1 MRNTLCEMILRTIQ
15 ERGIS
20 QKDLCYGL
28 CSEST
33 FTRYLRGERHMDR
46 LLMTVLMQRLGESPE
61 KFCPLLTEDEYIYFE
76 WRQEVAVAQLH
87 KDWKRL
93 DLLLQEPEARD
104 TSCNAILQRQ
114 YYLLVSGI
122 VQEKCY
128 GNRRES
134 LKALEQ
140 AISLTVP
147 DCGMSLR
154 EGTRLGVQE
163 INALLLWQDLQPDR
177 EKSCQMLKGL
187 VNYVDTCYV
196 GAQEKCKVYPKVVAQ
211 YLPLL
216 NQREQYYECM
226 VLAQKALRLM
236 TDTGYAMGVEAI
248 LQAYIE
254 AMAAVRVPGIE
265 ETQKQL
271 WAWREI
277 RRECIGV
284 EEETG
289 DELYLLDVWQEIEL
303 LYEVIGRSRREQG
316 YTQKK
321 LSEDICEP
329 ETLSRIE
336 SGKRAPYKK
345 TYQALAQKLSLSD
358 EYYFSTIETDSFRT
372 LELRWELD
380 TQVAGSHWQRV
391 SELAEQL
398 EGSLD
403 MDIPCNRQY
412 VEQARYLV
420 EKGTGRIKPADSFER
435 LIRVLQCTIH
445 NMPQNEEIYQWP
457 EEFWTHLFTEREMSL
472 LLQLADSLQEKK
484 KYRQA
489 AYLMERMLEYYQSSR
504 VRLEFHYRIVLLIYG
519 RLTVQ
524 YSLLGLWDREREYSE
539 AGIQMVMLCENKKML
554 PFFLNNRADALEHS
568 GKKKAA
574 LKFYELAYHS
584 ARLLRTKTETV
595 ASSSYE
601 KLEQNMRNELKI

>member
-28 CSEST
+28 CSESA
-33 FTRYLRGERHMDR
+33 FTRYLRGERRMDR

-61 KFCPLLTEDEYIYFE
+61 KFCPLLTEDEYFYFE

-87 KDWKRL
+87 RDWNRL
-93 DLLLQEPEARD
+93 ALLLQEPAARD
-104 TSCNAILQRQ
+104 TSCNEVLQRQ

-122 VQEKCY
+122 VQEKCC
-128 GNRRES
+128 GNRKES
-134 LKALEQ
+134 LRLLEQ

-147 DCGMSLR
+147 DQGMSLR

-163 INALLLWQDLQPDR
+163 INVLLLWQDLQPDR
-177 EKSCQMLKGL
+177 EKSYRMLKGL
-187 VNYVDTCYV
+187 AGYIDTCYV
-196 GAQEKCKVYPKVVAQ
+196 GEQEKCKVYPRVASQ

-216 NQREQYYECM
+216 NRRKQYYECM
-226 VLAQKALRLM
+226 TMAQKAIRLM
-236 TDTGYAMGVEAI
+236 TITGYARGLEAI

-254 AMAAVRVPGIE
+254 AMAAVQAPGLE
-265 ETQKQL
+265 EIRKQL

-277 RRECIGV
+277 RRECMGI
-284 EEETG
+284 EEEAG
-289 DELYLLDVWQEIEL
+289 DELYLLDAWQEIEL
-303 LYEVIGRSRREQG
+303 LHEVIGRSRREQG
-316 YTQKK
+316 YTQKT
-321 LSEDICEP
+321 LSENICEP

-336 SGKRAPYKK
+336 CGKRTPYKK
-345 TYQALAQKLSLSD
+345 TYQALAQRLSLPH
-358 EYYFSTIETDSFRT
+358 EYYFSTIETDNFGT

-380 TQVAGSHWQRV
+380 MQVAGSHWQRV
-391 SELAEQL
+391 SELARQL
-398 EGSLD
+398 EESLD

-412 VEQARYLV
+412 VEQAKYLV
-420 EKGTGRIKPADSFER
+420 EKGTGRIKPEDGFGRIVQILRCS
-435 LIRVLQCTIH
+435 IH
-445 NMPQNEEIYQWP
+445 NMPQHEEVRWWP

-472 LLQLADSLQEKK
+472 LLQLADSLQQKK

-489 AYLMERMLEYYQSSR
+489 AYLLERMLEYYQGSR

-519 RLTVQ
+519 RLTIQ
-524 YSLLGLWDREREYSE
+524 YGLLGLWDREREYSE
-539 AGIQMVMLCENKKML
+539 AGIQMSMLCENKKML
-554 PFFLNNRADALEHS
+554 PFFLNNKADALERL
-568 GKKKAA
+568 GKKEAA

-584 ARLLRTKTETV
+584 AKLLKTKTETV

-601 KLEQNMRNELKI
+601 KLKQSIGTIIY

>member
-248 LQAYIE
+248 FQAYAE
-254 AMAAVRVPGIE
+254 AMEAVQAPGLE
-265 ETQKQL
+265 EIRTQL

-289 DELYLLDVWQEIEL
+289 DELYLLNMWQEVEL
-303 LYEVIGRSRREQG
+303 LHEVIGRSRREQG

-336 SGKRAPYKK
+336 SGKRVPYKK

-372 LELRWELD
+372 LEFRWEIEL
-380 TQVAGSHWQRV
+380 QEVGKQWQRAA
-391 SELAEQL
+391 ELVGQL
-398 EGSLD
+398 EESLD
-403 MDIPCNRQY
+403 MNIPCNRQY
-412 VEQARYLV
+412 VEQAKYLI
-420 EKGTGRIKPADSFER
+420 EKGTGRIRAADGFGR
-435 LIRVLQCTIH
+435 IVRILQYSIH
-445 NMPQNEEIYQWP
+445 NMPQTEEVNEWP

-472 LLQLADSLQEKK
+472 LLQLADSLQQKK
-484 KYRQA
+484 KHRQA
-489 AYLMERMLEYYQSSR
+489 AYLLEKMLEYYQSSR

-539 AGIQMVMLCENKKML
+539 AGIQMAMLCENKKML

-568 GKKKAA
+568 GKKEAA

-584 ARLLRTKTETV
+584 ARLLKSNTETV
-595 ASSSYE
+595 AKSSYE
-601 KLEQNMRNELKI
+601 KLKQDLES